1 MSQASTKTQTAIPR
15 SAATRP
21 DVSTRWVY
29 QPLRDK
35 RMAILVISGIVVMV
49 IAVVAVVT
57 SKAYLAVLAGA
68 ATAVV
73 VWRSYLP
80 VNYELSHKGL
90 RQTVLR
96 WNRTIRWNMVAAIR
110 MRDDGFLIEGR
121 ANLSR
126 WDWRRDL
133 FAPWGEHKA
142 EVREC
147 LTKLVPH
154 LIVSEPACDDEPASA
169 AGGSESSMEKS

>member
-35 RMAILVISGIVVMV
+35 RMAILVISGFVVMV

-90 RQTVLR
+90 RQTVMR
-96 WNRTIRWNMVAAIR
+96 WNRTIPWNMVAAIR

-133 FAPWGEHKA
+133 FAPWGEHEA

-154 LIVSEPACDDEPASA
+154 LLYDNQVVDVARESETSGAE
-169 AGGSESSMEKS
+169 